1 MTFENAEGAVLGCLM
16 LAPASADVIFEQ
28 LELDD
33 FADPDLSDA
42 FALCQNL
49 YRQKGRFDP
58 ALCGSLP
65 CIQLLLDCAKFV
77 PAPSQW
83 RQYME
88 QVRTDS
94 TRRRAQALA
103 LQMCTR
109 DMQLDEMLDL
119 NARLCDVLQP
129 SQGEDRQTDM
139 CRAAANWIQ
148 TQNKPTNYIETGF
161 AKFDNLMFWAPGD
174 FVLIGGRPSAGK
186 TAFSLQLALNMAK
199 QGYRVGYFSYETHPA
214 KLFDRLVANMGRLP
228 LEKIKKHEI
237 DTNSGDTAQ
246 ILDLLSRLPIQLI
259 SASGKG
265 VPWIKATAAR
275 NSFDVVMIDYLQ
287 LIPCA
292 GGKSRY
298 EEVTKISMELHN
310 LAQQSGR
317 LVVALCQLNRSS
329 ADIAPRL
336 QDLRESGQL
345 EQDADTVLLLHNPED
360 GDYLAIVAKSKESDL
375 GRAHFVFEGATQRFF
390 EN

>member
-16 LAPASADVIFEQ
+16 LSPASADVIFEQ

-148 TQNKPTNYIETGF
+148 AQNKPTNYIKTGF
-161 AKFDNLMFWAPGD
+161 SKFDNLMFWSPGD

-199 QGYRVGYFSYETHPA
+199 QGYRVG
-214 KLFDRLVANMGRLP
+214 
-228 LEKIKKHEI
+228 
-237 DTNSGDTAQ
+237 
-246 ILDLLSRLPIQLI
+246 
-259 SASGKG
+259 
-265 VPWIKATAAR
+265 
-275 NSFDVVMIDYLQ
+275 
-287 LIPCA
+287 
-292 GGKSRY
+292 
-298 EEVTKISMELHN
+298 
-310 LAQQSGR
+310 
-317 LVVALCQLNRSS
+317 
-329 ADIAPRL
+329 
-336 QDLRESGQL
+336 
-345 EQDADTVLLLHNPED
+345 
-360 GDYLAIVAKSKESDL
+360 
-375 GRAHFVFEGATQRFF
+375 
-390 EN
+390 